1 MNGID
6 FLADTNFLIYV
17 LEGREEVE
25 VFADFSFAIS
35 FVTEIEL
42 LGKKGITDHEKK
54 VIQELLDACLIID
67 LNPTIKAKAIELKQQ
82 RKIKLPDSIVTATA
96 LHIGL
101 PLLTAD
107 KGFDDI
113 PDLKVIIF
121 GLSS

>member
-17 LEGREEVE
+17 LEGRQEVE
-25 VFADFSFAIS
+25 IFTGFSFAIS

-42 LGKKGITDHEKK
+42 LGKRGITKNEKV

-67 LNPTIKAKAIELKQQ
+67 LNATIKAKAIELKQQ
-82 RKIKLPDSIVTATA
+82 RKIKLPDSVIASTA
-96 LHIGL
+96 LYTNL

-107 KGFDDI
+107 RGFDDI
-113 PDLKVIIF
+113 PNLEAMIF
-121 GLSS
+121 EIS